1 MILNHYLCRELN
13 KKIKNMEQ
21 KINAETLA
29 SSLVDGYMDAED
41 LRKEIISIKR
51 DYVWSWMAV
60 SDENMCTEKL
70 KMRNQIYLL
79 DLIIEGLTDKQE
91 QEQD

>member
-1 MILNHYLCRELN
+1 
-13 KKIKNMEQ
+13 MEQ
-21 KINAETLA
+21 KINVETLA

-60 SDENMCTEKL
+60 SDEAMCTEKL

-79 DLIIEGLTDKQE
+79 DLIIEGLTDKE
-91 QEQD
+91 QQKQD

>member
-1 MILNHYLCRELN
+1 
-13 KKIKNMEQ
+13 MEQ

-60 SDENMCTEKL
+60 
-70 KMRNQIYLL
+70 
-79 DLIIEGLTDKQE
+79 
-91 QEQD
+91 

>member
-1 MILNHYLCRELN
+1 
-13 KKIKNMEQ
+13 MEQ
-21 KINAETLA
+21 KINVETLA

-79 DLIIEGLTDKQE
+79 DLIIEGLTDKEQ

>member
-1 MILNHYLCRELN
+1 MILNHYLCSELN

-60 SDENMCTEKL
+60 SDENMHRKTKNEKSNL
-70 KMRNQIYLL
+70 SFRFNH
-79 DLIIEGLTDKQE
+79 
-91 QEQD
+91 

>member
-1 MILNHYLCRELN
+1 
-13 KKIKNMEQ
+13 MEQ
-21 KINAETLA
+21 KINVETLA

>member
-1 MILNHYLCRELN
+1 
-13 KKIKNMEQ
+13 MEQ
-21 KINAETLA
+21 KINVETLA

-60 SDENMCTEKL
+60 SDEAMCTEKL

-79 DLIIEGLTDKQE
+79 DLIIEGLTDKEQ

>member
-1 MILNHYLCRELN
+1 MYGRGW
-13 KKIKNMEQ
+13 Q
-21 KINAETLA
+21 F
-29 SSLVDGYMDAED
+29 
-41 LRKEIISIKR
+41 
-51 DYVWSWMAV
+51 
-60 SDENMCTEKL
+60 KL

>member
-1 MILNHYLCRELN
+1 
-13 KKIKNMEQ
+13 MEQ
-21 KINAETLA
+21 KINVETLA

-51 DYVWSWMAV
+51 DHVWSWMAV

-79 DLIIEGLTDKQE
+79 DLIIEGLTDKEQ

>member
-1 MILNHYLCRELN
+1 
-13 KKIKNMEQ
+13 MEQ
-21 KINAETLA
+21 KINVETLA

-60 SDENMCTEKL
+60 SDENMCTQKL

-79 DLIIEGLTDKQE
+79 DLIIEGLTDKE
-91 QEQD
+91 QQKQD